1 MYFKK
6 TFAILNILLITSC
19 SIAPK
24 YIGDSKLYQ
33 LATQD
38 IEISSKNIDPL
49 SEKLSLHE
57 AIARG
62 IKYNLD
68 YKIKLLEET
77 LVSSEIDVAKFDML
91 PKLTADAG
99 YTYRDKY
106 NIAKAT
112 DSVTGQPS
120 LSNPFISSE
129 KKFSTW
135 GLGLNWNILDF
146 GLGYINAKQNADR
159 LIVANEKRRRAM
171 HNLIEDIQVAY
182 IRAAS
187 AQKLEGKLNET
198 IRLAENALGNS
209 KSIENS
215 ETNSPMDALRYQKS
229 LLDTVKLL
237 ESIQSELSSA
247 KYELG
252 QLINLPH
259 YAVTFDDPDLIATPK
274 NLDSIDSFDLET
286 LAIMNNAEYKESIYN
301 ARIAVEEA
309 RKGILKIMPNLS
321 FNYGKQY
328 TDNSYTINQNW
339 LEGSSR
345 LSFNL
350 LNLFT
355 LPSAMQLA
363 DNQEVLSQERRR
375 AVQMSVI
382 TKVNL
387 SQQELINSTKIFN
400 RSKEISQVNRRILN
414 ITQNKTENGLAGD
427 NELVSASTEFLLA
440 ELKKYQALSQL
451 YLANGK
457 LRSSVGYEPKI
468 QSVDEYT
475 IYELADLVDESSSS
489 WSEENIKNEI
499 YALNQTL
506 INIDD

>member
-1 MYFKK
+1 
-6 TFAILNILLITSC
+6 
-19 SIAPK
+19 
-24 YIGDSKLYQ
+24 
-33 LATQD
+33 
-38 IEISSKNIDPL
+38 
-49 SEKLSLHE
+49 
-57 AIARG
+57 
-62 IKYNLD
+62 
-68 YKIKLLEET
+68 
-77 LVSSEIDVAKFDML
+77 
-91 PKLTADAG
+91 
-99 YTYRDKY
+99 
-106 NIAKAT
+106 
-112 DSVTGQPS
+112 
-120 LSNPFISSE
+120 
-129 KKFSTW
+129 
-135 GLGLNWNILDF
+135 
-146 GLGYINAKQNADR
+146 
-159 LIVANEKRRRAM
+159 
-171 HNLIEDIQVAY
+171 
-182 IRAAS
+182 
-187 AQKLEGKLNET
+187 
-198 IRLAENALGNS
+198 
-209 KSIENS
+209 
-215 ETNSPMDALRYQKS
+215 MDALRYQKS

-259 YAVTFDDPDLIATPK
+259 YAVVFDDPDSISPPA
-274 NLDSIDSFDLET
+274 NLDSIDTYDLET

-375 AVQMSVI
+375 AVQMTVI

-414 ITQNKTENGLAGD
+414 ITQNKTDSGLAGD

-440 ELKKYQALSQL
+440 ELKKFQALSQL
-451 YLANGK
+451 YLASGK

-475 IYELADLVDESSSS
+475 IYELAELVDESSSS
-489 WSEENIKNEI
+489 WNEDNIRNEI
-499 YALNQTL
+499 FALNQAL
-506 INIDD
+506 INIDE